1 MMTNQEIQQA
11 IDACRPGSD
20 DLQRPEMAALADAI
34 RQDPD
39 VRRRYESSQQF
50 DASVRGLFR
59 DVPVP
64 AGLADRLLAAI
75 EPPRDRAAAE
85 SQTLVAP
92 LLSEHD
98 VRKHAEEAGGWPH
111 RKRRR
116 MWLTMAGSLTAAAAL
131 AGFLLLVPYFSV
143 TEPRPDD
150 RLPGEILAW
159 ADAVVRQGW
168 NEDLQTAQ
176 SLRRPLDRAVRANP
190 QRWCSITTAYDSQ
203 TIVYD
208 VAPRGADMALVFC
221 MQCPVR
227 SSRLPDMPPW
237 NAFSATGGLTLG
249 VWRRGDMVYVLV
261 VRGGPR
267 RYRELIEA
275 SPLIGLLLNGRPF
288 SLTATA

>member
-1 MMTNQEIQQA
+1 
-11 IDACRPGSD
+11 
-20 DLQRPEMAALADAI
+20 
-34 RQDPD
+34 
-39 VRRRYESSQQF
+39 
-50 DASVRGLFR
+50 
-59 DVPVP
+59 
-64 AGLADRLLAAI
+64 
-75 EPPRDRAAAE
+75 
-85 SQTLVAP
+85 
-92 LLSEHD
+92 
-98 VRKHAEEAGGWPH
+98 
-111 RKRRR
+111 

-143 TEPRPDD
+143 AEPRPDD

-168 NEDLQTAQ
+168 NEDLQTARGF
-176 SLRRPLDRAVRANP
+176 RRPLDPAVRSTP
-190 QRWCSITTAYDSQ
+190 QRWCSIKTAYDSQ

-208 VAPRGADMALVFC
+208 VAPPGADMALVFC
-221 MQCPVR
+221 MQCRVR
-227 SSRLPDMPPW
+227 SSTLPDMPPW

-275 SPLIGLLLNGRPF
+275 SPLIGVLLNGPLF